1 MLWFAS
7 ILGVEIMSGELIA
20 ELQWRGLVAQVSDLD
35 GLSEHLDSGSR
46 TLYCGFD
53 PTADSLH
60 IGSLVPLLAL
70 RRFQQFGHT
79 PILLLGGATG
89 LIGDPS
95 FRDDERSLN
104 DEDTV
109 AGWVEALQ
117 RQVAPFLDFE
127 GNNSALIVNNLD
139 WTKNLDVI
147 TFLRE
152 IGKHFSVNAMIARES
167 VRTRL
172 DRADQGISYTEFS
185 YMLLQGMDYLELAKR
200 HNCTLQIG
208 GSDQWGNIVS
218 GLDLVRR
225 HLGADADAYA
235 LTLPLVTK
243 SDGTKFGKTA
253 SGAIWLDSAKTSPYT
268 FYQFWLNAA
277 DADVDNFLRLF
288 TFLSEEEVR
297 SLVTESRERPE
308 LRNAQRRLAEEVT
321 GLVHGVDAVTS
332 AQRISE
338 ALFGGAVD
346 TLQESDLQQLQQD
359 GLASTAIEEGTGV
372 LTAMVEAGLVKST
385 GEARKLVAG
394 GGVKVNGDAVTDPR
408 ETLQFA
414 DALYQKFFLLR
425 RGKKV
430 YHLLVRS

>member
-1 MLWFAS
+1 
-7 ILGVEIMSGELIA
+7 MSGELIA

-297 SLVTESRERPE
+297 SLVTESQERPE

>member
-253 SGAIWLDSAKTSPYT
+253 SGAIWLDAAKTSPYT

-359 GLASTAIEEGTGV
+359 GLASSVIEEGTGV